1 MIKRVNELNLERAKA
16 LLREKEISDER
27 LTKLLEQVKAFC
39 KVAYQLYSKANET
52 EEISDNVRE
61 LNPEPPEEFTN
72 AA

>member
-16 LLREKEISDER
+16 LLSEKEISEER

-39 KVAYQLYSKANET
+39 KVAYQLYSNTNET
-52 EEISDNVRE
+52 EKTSDNVRE